1 MLTTLKKKNAIRE
14 IKQIKRPSNNKML
27 DKDTGLYLHSNMD
40 LRPLDLQLASD
51 LDQKKSN

>member
-40 LRPLDLQLASD
+40 LRPLDSQLASD
-51 LDQKKSN
+51 LDKKKSN